1 LIAVESLNDLLA
13 DRAGL
18 VAAFKPAEQHAHTA
32 DPAERLLKFDKWVR
46 GELATRI
53 DWKWAGAQRERRIEQ
68 CRLCLE
74 QLVLDLWRRG
84 WLLDG
89 KKLARHIEAVLD
101 AVARQQKAG
110 NVQDFW
116 AYFKAA
122 VNRYVGANAEEL
134 REEAMR
140 AGTHVSQLLNV
151 LGVRAEASG
160 AAGVALPELIA
171 QRAGEVAQ
179 AKTATTLREQLAA
192 KRRADKKAPDARQ
205 AQLL

>member
-18 VAAFKPAEQHAHTA
+18 VAALKPANQHAHTA
-32 DPAERLLKFDKWVR
+32 DPAERLLNFDKWVR
-46 GELATRI
+46 GELVKRI
-53 DWKWAGAQRERRIEQ
+53 DWSWAGNLRERRIEQ

-84 WLLDG
+84 WMLDG
-89 KKLARHIEAVLD
+89 KKLARHIEALLD
-101 AVARQQKAG
+101 AVARQQRGGK
-110 NVQDFW
+110 VEDFW
-116 AYFKAA
+116 PYFKTA

-160 AAGVALPELIA
+160 PALPELIA

-179 AKTATTLREQLAA
+179 AKTATTLREKLSA